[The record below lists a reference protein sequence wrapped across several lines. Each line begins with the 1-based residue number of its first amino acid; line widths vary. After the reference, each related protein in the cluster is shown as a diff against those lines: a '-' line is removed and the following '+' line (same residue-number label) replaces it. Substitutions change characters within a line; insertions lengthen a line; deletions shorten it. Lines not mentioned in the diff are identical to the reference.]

1 MNSLRIPLVLLATLL
16 ASAAAGAAGGKPT
29 LAGTFG
35 TRVQLREC
43 LDLDDDLRARTATLQ
58 AGVAASNKRTDDN
71 AAEDARLVEMKKT
84 LDRSD
89 KAAILKFNEVVLAHK
104 QHMEQADRDADELVK
119 ATSEYNADKAAADQK
134 CGALTYRPEDVTAVN
149 RERKKA
155 NAIASA
161 ASAP

>member
-1 MNSLRIPLVLLATLL
+1 MICLRIPFVLLATLL
-16 ASAAAGAAGGKPT
+16 VCATVSAAGAKPT
-29 LAGTFG
+29 LAGTYG
-35 TRVQLREC
+35 TRAQLREC
-43 LDLDDDLRARTATLQ
+43 LDLDDDLRARTTTLQ
-58 AGVAASNKRTDDN
+58 ADVAASNRRTDEN

-89 KAAILKFNEVVLAHK
+89 KAAILKFNEAAQAHN
-104 QHMEQADRDADELVK
+104 QHVK
-119 ATSEYNADKAAADQK
+119 DTDQATSEYNADKAAADQK

>member
-1 MNSLRIPLVLLATLL
+1 MICLRIPFVLLATLL
-16 ASAAAGAAGGKPT
+16 VCATVSAAGAKPT
-29 LAGTFG
+29 LAGTYG
-35 TRVQLREC
+35 TRAQLREC

-58 AGVAASNKRTDDN
+58 ADVAASNRRTDEN

-89 KAAILKFNEVVLAHK
+89 KAAILKFNEVVTVHK
-104 QHMEQADRDADELVK
+104 QHVEQADHDADELVK
-119 ATSEYNADKAAADQK
+119 VTGQYNADKAAADQK
-134 CGALTYRPEDVTAVN
+134 CGALTYRPEDVAAVN

-155 NAIASA
+155 NSVASA